1 LFGQPSR
8 SLLGNSICGGIPG
21 GAWMARQNLSE
32 EGGFADLT
40 RSAEELDEPLRFR
53 QPTFENLSLSSFKHG
68 LTFYSI
74 G

>member
-1 LFGQPSR
+1 
-8 SLLGNSICGGIPG
+8 
-21 GAWMARQNLSE
+21 MARQNLSE